1 MLLILDQLHEFIE
14 IKVLCYL
21 ILSYIILQ
29 DIYGIIT
36 NHGKFNIQ
44 ISNHLQ
50 TILRKQ
56 TALLIHQKLRT

>member
-14 IKVLCYL
+14 IKVLFYL

-36 NHGKFNIQ
+36 NHRKFNIQ

-50 TILRKQ
+50 TILRK
-56 TALLIHQKLRT
+56 

>member
-50 TILRKQ
+50 TILRK
-56 TALLIHQKLRT
+56 